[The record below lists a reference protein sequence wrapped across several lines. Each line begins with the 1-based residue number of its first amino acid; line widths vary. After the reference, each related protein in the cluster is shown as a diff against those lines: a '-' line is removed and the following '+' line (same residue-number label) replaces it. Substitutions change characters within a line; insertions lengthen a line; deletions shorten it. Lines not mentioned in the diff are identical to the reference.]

1 MDPCP
6 LYQRLRHKFNS
17 RAARQSAAAPHSAT
31 LSTLPP
37 EILSLILGHLCKH
50 CSRPADL
57 ELSDI
62 DDGKLA
68 LRSLCLV
75 CRALRPL
82 AQDFL
87 LHSLWL
93 RFGLRGYRT
102 GKDDG
107 NFAVL
112 RTLIECPGL
121 AKSVR
126 KITLGGS
133 EMILRPERLE
143 VVRDAERKRTFRTET
158 ASSHDADEV
167 SFTRL
172 TRDLFV
178 SLAQNLTEL
187 SFPLGLRRGEHGAA
201 DLAAAVHHARQ
212 SVMPNSGASMPAL
225 QILTLFPERISSF
238 GLNDPRICIFLRAA
252 PNLRRLVLDE
262 VEDLIAF
269 AIVDIDQD
277 TSAANQAHSGL
288 FLQELPT
295 MQHLRSIHLQNCI
308 VADDAHGRNLAG
320 LQTLIAIA
328 PNLRRFQFSAGPS
341 FQYRMISAPRVL
353 GLLEPLYDTLLDL
366 GLRFDGAVSYLD
378 DGDNDDSLQ
387 DLARFNKLRVL
398 RLDEAAYCHS
408 RHPSQLNTD
417 SRNQDFGG
425 ESVPPEC
432 LTMILPQSVQVLHLE
447 LMHGCTKQCDALH
460 LATQLTGGHFPNL
473 RHVQIE
479 AVLRTPPHGAVQLR
493 NVQQAVDAG
502 WLEAVGYEYDVVA
515 AFLQSNV
522 GVWLR
527 NAGSFDDLDA
537 GAYVDIDWNEGS
549 KITSGFI

>member
-6 LYQRLRHKFNS
+6 LYQRLRHKF
-17 RAARQSAAAPHSAT
+17 RFCATRQLAAAPHSAT

-57 ELSDI
+57 ELSNI
-62 DDGKLA
+62 DDGKQA
-68 LRSLCLV
+68 LKSLCLV

-93 RFGLRGYRT
+93 RFGLRGYRK
-102 GKDDG
+102 GKDDS

-112 RTLIECPGL
+112 RTLIDCPDL
-121 AKSVR
+121 AESVR

-133 EMILRPERLE
+133 KMILRPERLE
-143 VVRDAERKRTFRTET
+143 VVWDAERKRTFRTEP
-158 ASSHDADEV
+158 ASSHEADEV

-178 SLAQNLTEL
+178 SLAHNLTEL

-201 DLAAAVHHARQ
+201 DLAAAIHHAQ
-212 SVMPNSGASMPAL
+212 QPMMPNSGTSMPAL
-225 QILTLFPERISSF
+225 QTLTLFPERISSF
-238 GLNDPRICIFLRAA
+238 ALNDPRIGLFLRAA
-252 PNLRRLVLDE
+252 PNLRRLVVDE

-269 AIVDIDQD
+269 APVDIDH
-277 TSAANQAHSGL
+277 TGAVNQAHPGL
-288 FLQELPT
+288 FLQELPI
-295 MQHLRSIHLQNCI
+295 MHHLCSMHLQKCI
-308 VADDAHGRNLAG
+308 IADDAAGRNLAG

-341 FQYRMISAPRVL
+341 FQYRMISGPRVL

-387 DLARFNKLRVL
+387 DLARFNELRVL

-417 SRNQDFGG
+417 SRNQNYEG

-460 LATQLTGGHFPNL
+460 LATQLTGDHFPNL

-493 NVQQAVDAG
+493 NVQQAVGAG
-502 WLEAVGYEYDVVA
+502 WLEAAGYEYDVVA
-515 AFLQSNV
+515 TFLHANV

-537 GAYVDIDWNEGS
+537 GAYVDIG
-549 KITSGFI
+549 